1 MEPIII
7 LAIILFIII
16 ATLYASVGHAGA
28 SGYLAAMAW
37 LSFAPDSIKP
47 ISLILNICVAT
58 IVSYKFIRS
67 GFFDRKI
74 FIPVAIAS
82 LPMAFIGGTM
92 TIDPHYFKLIAGV
105 FLIISASLLLLREYI
120 KPKTDVRPM
129 PFGYGLIMGAAIGFI
144 SGLIGVGGGIFLS
157 PIIIMANWTTIKNA
171 SGVAALIIL
180 CNSIT
185 GLAGHLSSLNKID
198 SNIFFYIPAVIA
210 GSFIGSYLGTKF
222 LSNKLIITCLF
233 IVLFSAGLKFILVD
247 FVK

>member
-7 LAIILFIII
+7 LAVVLFLVI

-47 ISLILNICVAT
+47 ISLVLNICVAT
-58 IVSYKFIRS
+58 IVSYKYIKA
-67 GFFDRKI
+67 GYFDRKI

-82 LPMAFIGGTM
+82 LPMAFIGGSITV
-92 TIDPHYFKLIAGV
+92 DPHYFKLFAGI
-105 FLIISASLLLLREYI
+105 FLIISATLLMLRQYI
-120 KPKTDVRPM
+120 KPNTEVNPM
-129 PFGYGLIMGAAIGFI
+129 PFGYGLMMGAVIGLI

-157 PIIIMANWTTIKNA
+157 PVIIMANWTTIKKA

-185 GLAGHLSSLNKID
+185 GLAGHLSSLNKVD
-198 SNIFFYIPAVIA
+198 SNILYYISAVIA
-210 GSFIGSYLGTKF
+210 GSFIGSYLGTK
-222 LSNKLIITCLF
+222 LLTNKLIITCLF

>member
-7 LAIILFIII
+7 LAVVLFTII

-47 ISLILNICVAT
+47 ISLVLNICVAT
-58 IVSYKFIRS
+58 IVSYKYIKA
-67 GFFDRKI
+67 GYFDQKI

-82 LPMAFIGGTM
+82 LPMACIGGSM
-92 TIDPHYFKLIAGV
+92 TIDPHYFKLIAGI
-105 FLIISASLLLLREYI
+105 FLIISATLLLLRQYI
-120 KPKTDVRPM
+120 KPNTEVNPM
-129 PFGYGLIMGAAIGFI
+129 PFGYGLLMGAIIGLI

-157 PIIIMANWTTIKNA
+157 PVIIMANWTTIKKA

-185 GLAGHLSSLNKID
+185 GLAGHLSSLNKVD
-198 SNIFFYIPAVIA
+198 SNILFYIPAVIL

-233 IVLFSAGLKFILVD
+233 IVLFSAGLKFILID

>member
-1 MEPIII
+1 MESIII
-7 LAIILFIII
+7 LAVVLFIII

-47 ISLILNICVAT
+47 ISLVLNICVAS
-58 IVSYKFIRS
+58 IVSYKFIGS

-82 LPMAFIGGTM
+82 LPMAFIGGSM
-92 TIDPHYFKLIAGV
+92 TIDPHYFKLIAGI
-105 FLIISASLLLLREYI
+105 FLLISASLLLLREYI
-120 KPKTDVRPM
+120 KSKTEVKPM
-129 PFGYGLIMGAAIGFI
+129 PFGYGLIMGAAIGLI

-171 SGVAALIIL
+171 SGVAALVIL

-198 SNIFFYIPAVIA
+198 SNILFYIPAVIA

>member
-1 MEPIII
+1 MEPITII
-7 LAIILFIII
+7 AVILFVII

-28 SGYLAAMAW
+28 SGYLATMAW

-47 ISLILNICVAT
+47 ISLVLNICVAI
-58 IVSYKFIRS
+58 IVSYKYIKS

-74 FIPVAIAS
+74 FIPIALTS
-82 LPMAFIGGTM
+82 LPMAFIGGSI
-92 TIDPHYFKLIAGV
+92 TIDPHYFKLLAGI
-105 FLIISASLLLLREYI
+105 FLIFSASLLLLREYI
-120 KPKTDVRPM
+120 KPKTEIRPM
-129 PFGYGLIMGAAIGFI
+129 PFGYGLIMGAAIGLI
-144 SGLIGVGGGIFLS
+144 SGLIGVGGGVFLS

-198 SNIFFYIPAVIA
+198 SHIIFYVPAVIA

-222 LSNKLIITCLF
+222 FTNKLIVVCLF
-233 IVLFSAGLKFILVD
+233 VVLFSAGLKFILVD